1 MCLNYVVFGF
11 CAIGASYRA
20 ETNQSRKYPD
30 RGPGNYLKV
39 TSALVRE
46 SLRARET

>member
-1 MCLNYVVFGF
+1 M
-11 CAIGASYRA
+11 ARRPMSYPRA
-20 ETNQSRKYPD
+20 ETNQPRKYPD